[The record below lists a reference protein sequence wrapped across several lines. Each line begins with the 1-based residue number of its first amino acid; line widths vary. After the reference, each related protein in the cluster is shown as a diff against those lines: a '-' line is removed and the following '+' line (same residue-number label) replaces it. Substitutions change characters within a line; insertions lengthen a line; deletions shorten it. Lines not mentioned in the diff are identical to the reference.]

1 MLSRY
6 SLPEMEKVWSEE
18 SKYKKWL
25 AIELAACRAWA
36 KLGRIPEKDIKKIE
50 GNISLDLK
58 RIKEIEKTTR
68 HDILAFVEGINE
80 TLGEESKYIHMGLTS
95 SDVKDTALALQLC
108 DAHDLIL
115 RDLKKLKKKLGEQSY
130 QHKDTIMIGR
140 THGVHGEP
148 TTWGLKLAIWYTE
161 IDRHIKRMERVKEF
175 IAVGQIS
182 GAIGTYASVNPRVEE
197 LVCEELGLEPAPV
210 SNQILQRDRHAD
222 FLNNLALIAAS
233 LEKFATEIR
242 NLQRTDIL
250 EVEEGFRKG
259 QKGSSAM
266 PHKKNPIIC
275 ERVSGLARIVRGNV
289 LPGLENIAL
298 WHERDLTHSSVERVI
313 IPDSTIM
320 VNYMLN
326 KFIMVLDELLINKD
340 RMKENMNRTHGL
352 IFSQKLMLSLVDK
365 GLVREKAYD
374 LAQRN
379 ALKAWEE
386 RASYQE
392 LIKGDQEVS
401 KYLTEEEIDRIFDY
415 RSFLKEVDYIY
426 QRIGLEG
433 REEA

>member
-182 GAIGTYASVNPRVEE
+182 GAIGTYASVNPRIEE

-275 ERVSGLARIVRGNV
+275 ERVSGLARVVRGNV

-313 IPDSTIM
+313 IPDSTIL